1 MNLSHGAPDDDFV
14 ARLRA
19 SAHASVPAST
29 LDLDGVLRSS
39 RRKHAVRRA
48 GVSLASTLVLATAG
62 AGVAGA
68 LPGIPGL
75 WSSAPV
81 EVSPVESAEPMATVE
96 VDPAPPSATA
106 IPTPDPVTKLAELAP
121 GVTSVARPAAYR
133 VDADTAVLD
142 LGLPAGGGDRYL
154 AVVTLAKIDG
164 RHSATDLEVLAGGD
178 TALQNLRAGNLG
190 GTLLWRGVTSDAMV
204 LPSDGGPALVFGF
217 SSGAEEGDQFL
228 VFDDPRTDGAAD
240 AQGASA
246 SPGSEAGTQGAGSD
260 DAGSADAGSDG
271 GRAGAPQAGASLPVT
286 PFDVLGD
293 GSVWMRVLQVDR
305 STAEPR
311 GFVYASQ
318 DTWSA
323 SWCRST
329 SAECAVIHD
338 VAGKAVATPQAAQ
351 PSPLVA
357 ELAPLLVEDPQAN
370 EVPAM
375 ESCVAQRTGT
385 AWTAPPGLTG
395 KAFWQAPKGVDAD
408 VWRLCLID
416 ISEASQLAAT
426 GEVLPDGGVSPT
438 PAPSEEPTQAPE
450 NEDPLGLGELLEG
463 LFGG

>member
-14 ARLRA
+14 ARLRE

-39 RRKHAVRRA
+39 RRKHTVRRA

-106 IPTPDPVTKLAELAP
+106 LPTPDPVTKLAELAP
-121 GVTSVARPAAYR
+121 GVSSVAQPAAYR

-228 VFDDPRTDGAAD
+228 VFDDPQTDGAAD

-246 SPGSEAGTQGAGSD
+246 SPGSGSGAG
-260 DAGSADAGSDG
+260 AEK
-271 GRAGAPQAGASLPVT
+271 GAPQAGASLPVT

-329 SAECAVIHD
+329 SPECAVIHD
-338 VAGKAVATPQAAQ
+338 VAGKTVATPQAAE

-375 ESCVAQRTGT
+375 EACVAQRTGT
-385 AWTAPPGLTG
+385 PWTAPPGLTG

-426 GEVLPDGGVSPT
+426 GEVQPDGGVSST

>member
-1 MNLSHGAPDDDFV
+1 MNMNLSHGAPDDDFV
-14 ARLRA
+14 ARLRE

-39 RRKHAVRRA
+39 RRKHTVRRA

-106 IPTPDPVTKLAELAP
+106 LPTPDPVTKLAELAP
-121 GVTSVARPAAYR
+121 GVSLVAQPAAYR

-228 VFDDPRTDGAAD
+228 VFDDPQTDGAAD

-246 SPGSEAGTQGAGSD
+246 SPGSRAGAEK
-260 DAGSADAGSDG
+260 
-271 GRAGAPQAGASLPVT
+271 GAPQAGASLPVT

-329 SAECAVIHD
+329 SPECAVIHD
-338 VAGKAVATPQAAQ
+338 VAGKTVATPQAAE

-375 ESCVAQRTGT
+375 EACVAQRTGT
-385 AWTAPPGLTG
+385 PWTAPPGLTG

-426 GEVLPDGGVSPT
+426 GEVQPDGGVSPS

>member
-1 MNLSHGAPDDDFV
+1 MNMNLSHGAPDDDFV
-14 ARLRA
+14 ARLRE
-19 SAHASVPAST
+19 SAHASVPEST

-39 RRKHAVRRA
+39 RRKHTARRA

-81 EVSPVESAEPMATVE
+81 EVTPLGTPEPMATVDVE
-96 VDPAPPSATA
+96 PAPSPTD
-106 IPTPDPVTKLAELAP
+106 IPTPDPAAELADLAP

-133 VDADTAVLD
+133 VDANTTVLD
-142 LGLPAGGGDRYL
+142 LGLPAGNGDRYL

-217 SSGAEEGDQFL
+217 SSGAKEGDQFL
-228 VFDDPRTDGAAD
+228 VFDDPQTDGAAD

-246 SPGSEAGTQGAGSD
+246 APGSGAG
-260 DAGSADAGSDG
+260 AAK
-271 GRAGAPQAGASLPVT
+271 GAPEAGASLQVT

-293 GSVWMRVLQVDR
+293 GTVWMRVLQVDR

-311 GFVYASQ
+311 GFVYANKN
-318 DTWSA
+318 TWSA

-329 SAECAVIHD
+329 SPECAVIHD
-338 VAGKAVATPQAAQ
+338 VAGKSVDTPRAAE
-351 PSPLVA
+351 PAPMVA
-357 ELAPLLVEDPQAN
+357 ELAPMLVDDPQAN

-375 ESCVAQRTGT
+375 ETCVAQRTGT
-385 AWTAPPGLTG
+385 DWTAPAGLTG
-395 KAFWQAPKGVDAD
+395 KAFWRAPQGVDGD

-416 ISEASQLAAT
+416 MSEALQLAAT
-426 GEVLPDGGVSPT
+426 GEVRPDGAVSPA

>member
-1 MNLSHGAPDDDFV
+1 MNLSHGGPDDDFV
-14 ARLRA
+14 ARLRE

-48 GVSLASTLVLATAG
+48 GVSLASTVVLATAG

-81 EVSPVESAEPMATVE
+81 EVTPLGSPEPMATVD
-96 VDPAPPSATA
+96 VDPAPPSPTSIPEPDPATA
-106 IPTPDPVTKLAELAP
+106 LTDLAP
-121 GVTSVARPAAYR
+121 GVTSVAQPAAYR

-142 LGLPAGGGDRYL
+142 LGLPAGDGDRYL

-217 SSGAEEGDQFL
+217 SSGAEEGNQFL
-228 VFDDPRTDGAAD
+228 VFDDPETDGAAD

-246 SPGSEAGTQGAGSD
+246 SPGSGAG
-260 DAGSADAGSDG
+260 AEK
-271 GRAGAPQAGASLPVT
+271 GAPQAGASLPVT

-311 GFVYASQ
+311 GFVYANK

-323 SWCRST
+323 SWCRVT
-329 SAECAVIHD
+329 SPECAVIHD
-338 VAGKAVATPQAAQ
+338 VAGKSVDTPKPAKPA
-351 PSPLVA
+351 PMVA
-357 ELAPLLVEDPQAN
+357 ELAPMLVEDPQAN

-375 ESCVAQRTGT
+375 ETCVAQRTGT
-385 AWTAPPGLTG
+385 GWTAPEGLTG
-395 KAFWQAPKGVDAD
+395 KAFWRAPKGVDGD

-416 ISEASQLAAT
+416 MSEALQLAAT
-426 GEVLPDGGVSPT
+426 GEVQPDGGVSPS
-438 PAPSEEPTQAPE
+438 PAPSEEPTQAPG

>member
-1 MNLSHGAPDDDFV
+1 MNMNLSHGAPDDDFV
-14 ARLRA
+14 ARLRE

-39 RRKHAVRRA
+39 RRKHTVRRA

-106 IPTPDPVTKLAELAP
+106 LPTPDPVTKLAELAP
-121 GVTSVARPAAYR
+121 GVSSVAQPAAYR

-228 VFDDPRTDGAAD
+228 VFDDPQTDGAAD

-246 SPGSEAGTQGAGSD
+246 SPGSGAG
-260 DAGSADAGSDG
+260 AEK
-271 GRAGAPQAGASLPVT
+271 GAPQAGASLPVT

-329 SAECAVIHD
+329 SPECAVIHD
-338 VAGKAVATPQAAQ
+338 VAGKTVATPQAAE

-375 ESCVAQRTGT
+375 EACVAQRTGT
-385 AWTAPPGLTG
+385 PWTAPPGLTG

-426 GEVLPDGGVSPT
+426 GEVQPDGGVSPS

>member
-1 MNLSHGAPDDDFV
+1 MNMNLSHGAPDDDFV
-14 ARLRA
+14 ARLRE
-19 SAHASVPAST
+19 SAHASVPEST

-39 RRKHAVRRA
+39 RRKHTARRA

-81 EVSPVESAEPMATVE
+81 EVTPLGTPEPLATVDVE
-96 VDPAPPSATA
+96 PAPSPTDL
-106 IPTPDPVTKLAELAP
+106 PTPGPATELADLAP

-133 VDADTAVLD
+133 VDGNTAVLD
-142 LGLPAGGGDRYL
+142 LGLPAGNGDRYL

-217 SSGAEEGDQFL
+217 SSGAEEGNQFL
-228 VFDDPRTDGAAD
+228 VFDDPETDGAAD

-246 SPGSEAGTQGAGSD
+246 SPGSGT
-260 DAGSADAGSDG
+260 DAASSA
-271 GRAGAPQAGASLPVT
+271 PEAGASLEVT

-293 GSVWMRVLQVDR
+293 GAVWMRVLQVDR

-311 GFVYASQ
+311 GFVYANKN
-318 DTWSA
+318 TWSA

-329 SAECAVIHD
+329 SPECAVIHD
-338 VAGKAVATPQAAQ
+338 VAGKSVDTPQAAE
-351 PSPLVA
+351 PAPMVA
-357 ELAPLLVEDPQAN
+357 ELAPMLVDDPQAN

-375 ESCVAQRTGT
+375 ETCVAQRTGT
-385 AWTAPPGLTG
+385 SWTAPAELTG
-395 KAFWQAPKGVDAD
+395 ESFWRAPEGVDPD

-416 ISEASQLAAT
+416 MSEALQLAST
-426 GEVLPDGGVSPT
+426 GEVRPGGGVSPS
-438 PAPSEEPTQAPE
+438 PAPSEEQTQAPE

>member
-1 MNLSHGAPDDDFV
+1 MNHSHGAPDDDFV
-14 ARLRA
+14 ARLRE

-48 GVSLASTLVLATAG
+48 GVSLASTVVLATAG

-81 EVSPVESAEPMATVE
+81 EVTPLDSPEPMATVD
-96 VDPAPPSATA
+96 VDPAPPSPTA
-106 IPTPDPVTKLAELAP
+106 IPESDPATALTDLAP

-142 LGLPAGGGDRYL
+142 LGLPAGDGDRYL

-228 VFDDPRTDGAAD
+228 VFDDPQTDGAAD

-246 SPGSEAGTQGAGSD
+246 SPGSGAG
-260 DAGSADAGSDG
+260 AEK
-271 GRAGAPQAGASLPVT
+271 GAPQAGSSLPVT

-311 GFVYASQ
+311 GFVYASK

-323 SWCRST
+323 SWCRVT
-329 SAECAVIHD
+329 SPECAVIHD
-338 VAGKAVATPQAAQ
+338 VAGKAVDTPKPAKPA
-351 PSPLVA
+351 PMVA
-357 ELAPLLVEDPQAN
+357 ELAPMLVEDPQAN

-375 ESCVAQRTGT
+375 ETCVAQRTGT
-385 AWTAPPGLTG
+385 GWTAPEGLTG
-395 KAFWQAPKGVDAD
+395 KAFWRAPKGVDGD

-416 ISEASQLAAT
+416 MSEALQLAAT
-426 GEVLPDGGVSPT
+426 GEVQPDGGVSPS
-438 PAPSEEPTQAPE
+438 PAPSEEPTQAPG

>member
-14 ARLRA
+14 VRLRE

-81 EVSPVESAEPMATVE
+81 EVAPVESAEPMATVE

-106 IPTPDPVTKLAELAP
+106 LPTPDPVTKLAELAP

-133 VDADTAVLD
+133 VDGDTAVLD

-228 VFDDPRTDGAAD
+228 VFDDPQTDGAAD

-246 SPGSEAGTQGAGSD
+246 SPGSGAEK
-260 DAGSADAGSDG
+260 
-271 GRAGAPQAGASLPVT
+271 GAPQAGASLPVT

-329 SAECAVIHD
+329 SPECAVIHD
-338 VAGKAVATPQAAQ
+338 VAGEDVATPQAAE
-351 PSPLVA
+351 PTPIVA
-357 ELAPLLVEDPQAN
+357 DLAPLLVEDPQAN

-375 ESCVAQRTGT
+375 EACVAQRTGT

>member
-14 ARLRA
+14 VRLRE

-39 RRKHAVRRA
+39 RRKHTVRRA

-106 IPTPDPVTKLAELAP
+106 LPTPDPVTKLAELAP
-121 GVTSVARPAAYR
+121 GVSSVAQPAAYR

-228 VFDDPRTDGAAD
+228 VFDDPQTDGAAD

-246 SPGSEAGTQGAGSD
+246 SPGSGAG
-260 DAGSADAGSDG
+260 AEK
-271 GRAGAPQAGASLPVT
+271 GAPQAGASLPVT

-329 SAECAVIHD
+329 SPECAVIHD
-338 VAGKAVATPQAAQ
+338 VAGKTVATPQAAE

-375 ESCVAQRTGT
+375 EACVAQRTGT
-385 AWTAPPGLTG
+385 PWTAPPGLTG

-426 GEVLPDGGVSPT
+426 GEVQPDGGVSPS